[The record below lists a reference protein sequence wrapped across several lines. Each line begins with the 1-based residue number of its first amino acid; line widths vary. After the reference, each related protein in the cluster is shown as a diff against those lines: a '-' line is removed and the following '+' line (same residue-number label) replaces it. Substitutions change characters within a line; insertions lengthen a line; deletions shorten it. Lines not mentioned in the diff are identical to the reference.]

1 MFEQTSYSG
10 THVFSVKKRRSHR
23 VHNLVRRAN
32 ATIQIGSKD
41 PLTGCICEGRAVG
54 KVLGEF
60 PRLRFKGLIGNDPV
74 HNIPSL
80 KGSRIVL
87 VRRVDD
93 LAGSAWFRTPSQAL
107 TTAHNS

>member
-10 THVFSVKKRRSHR
+10 THVFGVKERRSHR

-32 ATIQIGSKD
+32 TTIQIGSNN
-41 PLTGCICEGRAVG
+41 PRAGCIGEGAGPR
-54 KVLGEF
+54 KTLSEF
-60 PRLRFKGLIGNDPV
+60 PGRRFKGFIGNDPV

-93 LAGSAWFRTPSQAL
+93 LAGPAWSRTLSQAL
-107 TTAHNS
+107 NTAQK

>member
-1 MFEQTSYSG
+1 MFEQTSHSG
-10 THVFSVKKRRSHR
+10 THVFSVKERRSHS

-32 ATIQIGSKD
+32 ATIQIGSNN
-41 PLTGCICEGRAVG
+41 PLTCAIGDGRAVG
-54 KVLGEF
+54 KPLGEC

-93 LAGSAWFRTPSQAL
+93 LAGSAWSRTLS
-107 TTAHNS
+107 